1 MAGAPKQ
8 LPNFPQFPP
17 PRLERFPCL
26 SRSLNLPASAMDPQ
40 AEIAQL
46 KAALAQAAEEKRQ
59 LIETNRLVVK
69 ALIREKEEHAHEK
82 LQHAEELAHQL
93 AVATAQ
99 GCLCVFSL
107 CISLSYARPRFGQ
120 HTHPIYPHSN
130 SILQFLVCLSLRC
143 VLVLTLATS
152 AVEAR
157 R

>member
-1 MAGAPKQ
+1 
-8 LPNFPQFPP
+8 
-17 PRLERFPCL
+17 
-26 SRSLNLPASAMDPQ
+26 MDPQ

-82 LQHAEELAHQL
+82 LQHAEEKRELAHQL

-120 HTHPIYPHSN
+120 HTHPIYPLSN